1 MTDEELER
9 YAAQKDWLGTES
21 QYRQHQFRQYM
32 MHGKLYVRL
41 ELDPF
46 GSRYCPAVN
55 GTPAE
60 VARWLRGITN
70 DIEALNDPPDYEPD
84 EEPGDDFPME
94 ET

>member
-1 MTDEELER
+1 MTE
-9 YAAQKDWLGTES
+9 KNWLGTES
-21 QYRQHQFRQYM
+21 QWRQEQFRQYM
-32 MHGKLYVRL
+32 INGKLYVRL
-41 ELDPF
+41 ELHPF

-70 DIEALNDPPDYEPD
+70 DIEALDDDPPDYRPD
-84 EEPGDDFPME
+84 EEPSEDFPME